1 MMEAAKNNTASG
13 LTAKNE
19 SVVFMINDVDNDL
32 LSAFQLWWSGAQ
44 AMADIYKRKYES
56 NKEDA

>member
-1 MMEAAKNNTASG
+1 MMEAIKNNTASG

-32 LSAFQLWWSGAQ
+32 LSAFQLCWSGAQ
-44 AMADIYKRKYES
+44 AMADIYKRKHES
-56 NKEDA
+56 KKEDT